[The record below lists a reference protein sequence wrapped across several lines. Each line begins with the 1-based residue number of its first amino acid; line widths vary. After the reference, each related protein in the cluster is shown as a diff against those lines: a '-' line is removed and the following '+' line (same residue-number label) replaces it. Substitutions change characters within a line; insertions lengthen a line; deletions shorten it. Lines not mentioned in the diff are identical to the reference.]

1 MVEQTYGLRVEA
13 KYGITVK
20 TNAVFCAMSCVLN
33 KGNFIFTGDS
43 SGFLFQLH
51 GSIKSEIYNTK
62 ISSNLTNPK
71 AGIFLINS
79 ADAYFRN
86 VTSTDRTGKS
96 YAIKA
101 MNSKITVKDCNFS
114 CKTDGTLRAGF
125 DIILD
130 PLYAD
135 YSFPDNYKTEIY
147 LKNTKGNTSHIVNK
161 KIKNMIIYEK

>member
-1 MVEQTYGLRVEA
+1 
-13 KYGITVK
+13 
-20 TNAVFCAMSCVLN
+20 MSCVLN

-51 GSIKSEIYNTK
+51 GSIKSEIFNTK

-71 AGIFLINS
+71 AGIFMINS
-79 ADAYFRN
+79 SDAYFRN

-101 MNSKITVKDCNFS
+101 MHSNTTLENCNFS

-125 DIILD
+125 DIVLD
-130 PLYAD
+130 PLYSD
-135 YSFPDNYKTEIY
+135 YHNNDTEIH